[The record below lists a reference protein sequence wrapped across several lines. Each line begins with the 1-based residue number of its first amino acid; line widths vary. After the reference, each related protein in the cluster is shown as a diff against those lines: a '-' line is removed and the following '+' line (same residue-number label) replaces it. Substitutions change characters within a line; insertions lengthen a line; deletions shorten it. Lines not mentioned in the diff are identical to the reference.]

1 MLMGRVNPE
10 SMKDWKDGDI
20 VMAADYKQ
28 ERELLRVAI
37 NDNFDRLIKKFIA
50 VNRNG
55 SVKTTTDLNAALN
68 ELRFREGDNV
78 ILSMDKD
85 TATLTISVEYGQ
97 GSVDTPAL
105 KDGSVVRAKIANG
118 AVHVEKIADGAV
130 TEAKIANNAV
140 TTSKIA
146 NNSVTNAKIANQS
159 VTTEKIQTGALDG
172 RYYTKQEVNAQLA
185 QKTDRTGDH
194 QGTWHGLR
202 VEDIDPE
209 GFDAARITALER
221 KLSESDV
228 RDIQL
233 NRGLQIVE
241 ADEASPLHLIK
252 VEGKTEVKNI
262 VINILPHFNNWTVEQ
277 PNHVNINNQ
286 TKMIVQPFGSTV
298 AHINISV
305 KKGAWYTVFGKVKD
319 PSLRASLNVSSP
331 HGNVARLDQ
340 DTQSAIFQ
348 VPNNSSFL
356 LITISGSSFN
366 ESVFEDICIVE
377 GIRTDLDFV
386 EVIHADLDLDLA
398 FVEGIKNLRG
408 LYVKRYGKNLL
419 PPFYMWETVLPG
431 EFQINE
437 PYNVRIQSSNTFR
450 FMQTFVN
457 VVPGQVYTLSYQLS
471 SGRFQ
476 VISVNDDGSL
486 GSLLIELGGDTSPT
500 SGSFTIPAG
509 INRICVRITNHI
521 AGICIWSKPML
532 NVGSEPLPFEPQNN
546 DYLYADVEL
555 ASNQNAT
562 VRDVL
567 EYRDGRYWK
576 VKRFNKIV
584 LDGSL
589 DWEFAT
595 NYTMF
600 KSVRITD
607 VSSVLGQFVSN
618 SQSVTRYDGLI
629 LDTITS
635 GFNKPDQVILR
646 GSDDTLFIT
655 VSNTYSGWVDGVVPT
670 SGAIKALMNGW
681 KATANNGTVYT
692 AWESIL
698 DPSETRT
705 DENYV
710 ANYKATGWTGW
721 ATLQYQL
728 AEPVI
733 EDVTDKVHGSISLLS
748 GKNAIEVGEAMI
760 VNEIA
765 TPYTHINGNTYINNT
780 WDSNLST
787 SKLNYRLEQFL
798 QIRRNGNV
806 DSMWEYIVSPASF
819 GRVHACIPTSDYDP
833 SATYTVTYLAEP
845 WQLSSSVQSV
855 AVQYGANVKTAL
867 DRTIQDVADLK
878 TVVNSEIPANFAS
891 KFQEDWI
898 RPTLLN
904 GWSSVGVRTL
914 RYYKDNFGTVHI
926 AGLIGGGVNTPSTL
940 LFTLPEGYRPRI
952 NVGAQ
957 ALTWSN
963 ETDSKSVGITVDTQ
977 GRVTLTH
984 QASTNIEFNFS
995 IRANG

>member
-55 SVKTTTDLNAALN
+55 SVKTTTDLNTALN

-221 KLSESDV
+221 KLNESDV

-241 ADEASPLHLIK
+241 ADEVSPLHLIK
-252 VEGKTEVKNI
+252 VEGKT
-262 VINILPHFNNWTVEQ
+262 VINILPNFNSWTVEQ
-277 PNHVNINNQ
+277 PNYVNIDSPA
-286 TKMIVQPFGSTV
+286 KMTVQPFGNMV
-298 AHINISV
+298 AHISIPV
-305 KKGAWYTVFGKVKD
+305 KKGAWYTVFGKIKD
-319 PSLRASLNVSSP
+319 PSLLASLNVLSP
-331 HGNVARLDQ
+331 LNIAKLDQ
-340 DTQSAIFQ
+340 NTQSAIFQ
-348 VPNNSSFL
+348 APNDSSSL
-356 LITISGSSFN
+356 VVTISGSNSS
-366 ESVFEDICIVE
+366 ESVFENICIVE
-377 GIRTDLDFV
+377 GIYTDL
-386 EVIHADLDLDLA
+386 E

-419 PPFYMWETVLPG
+419 PPFYMWETLLSG

-486 GSLLIELGGDTSPT
+486 GSLLIELGGDTSST

-576 VKRFNKIV
+576 VKRFNQVV

-600 KSVRITD
+600 KSVRIID
-607 VSSVLGQFVSN
+607 VSSVLGQFVSH
-618 SQSVTRYDGLI
+618 SQSATRYDGLI
-629 LDTITS
+629 LNSIPS
-635 GFNKPDQVILR
+635 GFNNPAQVILR
-646 GSDDTLFIT
+646 DIDDTLFIT
-655 VSNTYSGWVDGVVPT
+655 VSNAHAGWVSDVNPN
-670 SGAIKALMNGW
+670 SNAIKALMNGW

-705 DENYV
+705 NENYV

-748 GKNAIEVGEAMI
+748 GKNAIEVGEAML

-914 RYYKDNFGTVHI
+914 RYYKDNFGIVHI

-984 QASTNIEFNFS
+984 QALTNIEFNFS